1 VCAKL
6 LTKKIIIEINKGIL
20 KEWNEKNPANKE
32 TIAVNEDRLNEVLT
46 MVQKHDEPII
56 QAAYLLAGISWAQ
69 PFSGGNKRTSIVSA
83 DTLLRIN
90 GFMLAMNT
98 ESDIVYLQSLLYEIQ
113 ESRSELDDMTLA
125 KIILYVTKRIKKH
138 GSA

>member
-1 VCAKL
+1 M

-20 KEWNEKNPANKE
+20 KEWNEKNPTNKE
-32 TIAVNEDRLNEVLT
+32 TIAVNEDRLDEVLT
-46 MVQKHDEPII
+46 LMQKHDEPIV

-69 PFSGGNKRTSIVSA
+69 PFSGGNKRTGIVSA

-90 GFMLAMNT
+90 GLMLVIAS
-98 ESDIVYLQSLLYEIQ
+98 ESDVAYLQSLLYEIQ

-125 KIILYVTKRIKKH
+125 KIILYVTRRIKKH

>member
-1 VCAKL
+1 M
-6 LTKKIIIEINKGIL
+6 
-20 KEWNEKNPANKE
+20 
-32 TIAVNEDRLNEVLT
+32 NEDRLSEVLT
-46 MVQKHDEPII
+46 LAQKHDEPIV

-69 PFSGGNKRTSIVSA
+69 PFSGSNKRTGIVSA

-90 GFMLAMNT
+90 GLMLVIAA
-98 ESDIVYLQSLLYEIQ
+98 ESDIAYLQSLLYEIQ

-138 GSA
+138 GSE

>member
-1 VCAKL
+1 L
-6 LTKKIIIEINKGIL
+6 LTKKIIVEINKGIL
-20 KEWNEKNPANKE
+20 KEWNEKNPTNKE
-32 TIAVNEDRLNEVLT
+32 TIAVNVDRLDEVLG
-46 MVQKHDEPII
+46 MVQKHDEPIV

-69 PFSGGNKRTSIVSA
+69 PFSGGNKRTGIVCA

-90 GFMLAMNT
+90 GLMLVIEA
-98 ESDIVYLQSLLYEIQ
+98 ESDISYLQNLLYEIQ